1 MNKTLA
7 ILLLIAVCY
16 QFNDCLPSEER
27 EDASEFL
34 FEKKALEESKRF
46 FYTAK
51 EQRRE
56 AKENYEEKCERNVLN
71 QFLNKDRWCPELE
84 TWPLWVKATK
94 G

>member
-34 FEKKALEESKRF
+34 FEKKAVILEIYGRHHF
-46 FYTAK
+46 CY
-51 EQRRE
+51 
-56 AKENYEEKCERNVLN
+56 
-71 QFLNKDRWCPELE
+71 
-84 TWPLWVKATK
+84 
-94 G
+94 